1 MCASYFRF
9 ACFNTFPLYIL
20 SESLAQAQPKED
32 LRRGITQ
39 RGEGGGGGGG
49 RGGGGGGG
57 GGYSGFQETGMIEGY
72 FLVYNF
78 RSRDY
83 FGLESF
89 FLK

>member
-1 MCASYFRF
+1 M
-9 ACFNTFPLYIL
+9 L

-39 RGEGGGGGGG
+39 RGEGGA
-49 RGGGGGGG
+49 
-57 GGYSGFQETGMIEGY
+57 GYSGFQETGMIEGY